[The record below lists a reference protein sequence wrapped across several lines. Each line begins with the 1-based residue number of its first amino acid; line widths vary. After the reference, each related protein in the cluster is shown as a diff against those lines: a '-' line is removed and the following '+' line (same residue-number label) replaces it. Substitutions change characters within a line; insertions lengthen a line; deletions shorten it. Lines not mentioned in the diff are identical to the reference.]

1 MSALSPSHLSGGR
14 FTYGNV
20 YDSNYCSN
28 LISLVVTYDNTYNSD
43 DCSNLVNLSGER
55 FACCITAIIFQ

>member
-28 LISLVVTYDNTYNSD
+28 LISLVVT
-43 DCSNLVNLSGER
+43 VM
-55 FACCITAIIFQ
+55 IIRIIAMIAVTWSTLAVKDLLIV